1 MRRLSRSRGF
11 PSRRGAGLTGRGE
24 TRNPALGTVTPAQ
37 SGVQSAAPGC
47 WIPTCAGMTC
57 VAFRHRRLGSRG
69 IGRAILAGLLLL
81 ASCRRTAPPQ
91 SPPSASA
98 TNAAPSRIVTI
109 APNADEILA
118 ALGVADRIV
127 GVSRFTFFPAELADR
142 PRVGGLYDPDLERI
156 LALRPDLIILRGR
169 NEQVEQLCA
178 RHAIRLYHDPTETLA
193 DLFKTVEDVGRL
205 VDRDEEARQCVERL
219 RGELDSLR
227 LEAQRRLGAAP
238 RPRVLLTT
246 ARNPAGLKDIL
257 TSARGTIH
265 DELITLAGGQ
275 NLFGDIDIHYP
286 QVSLED
292 IVARGPDV
300 IIELMP
306 EVRLTQELERQIAAQ
321 WRDAG
326 PIPACAAGRVHILGD
341 EPRYAGSLVPSPRM
355 VELARVFLDLIH
367 PPTSTDPEPQP

>member
-1 MRRLSRSRGF
+1 M
-11 PSRRGAGLTGRGE
+11 
-24 TRNPALGTVTPAQ
+24 
-37 SGVQSAAPGC
+37 
-47 WIPTCAGMTC
+47 
-57 VAFRHRRLGSRG
+57 
-69 IGRAILAGLLLL
+69 
-81 ASCRRTAPPQ
+81 ASCRRAAPPNP
-91 SPPSASA
+91 PPSASA
-98 TNAAPSRIVTI
+98 TDAVPSRIVTI

-156 LALRPDLIILRGR
+156 IALRPDLIILRGR

-205 VDRDEEARQCVERL
+205 VGRDEEARQCVEGL
-219 RGELDSLR
+219 RGGLDSLR

-275 NLFGDIDIHYP
+275 NLFGDIDIQYP

-292 IVARGPDV
+292 IVARAPDV

-306 EVRLTQELERQIAAQ
+306 EVHVTRELGRQMAEQ
-321 WRDAG
+321 WRETG
-326 PIPACAAGRVHILGD
+326 PIPACTTGRVHILGD
-341 EPRYAGSLVPSPRM
+341 EPRYAGSLIPSPRV

-367 PPTSTDPEPQP
+367 PPTSTDSAPRP

>member
-1 MRRLSRSRGF
+1 MILVVLWLS
-11 PSRRGAGLTGRGE
+11 AG
-24 TRNPALGTVTPAQ
+24 
-37 SGVQSAAPGC
+37 
-47 WIPTCAGMTC
+47 
-57 VAFRHRRLGSRG
+57 
-69 IGRAILAGLLLL
+69 
-81 ASCRRTAPPQ
+81 CRPTAPPS
-91 SPPSASA
+91 SPPSSSSSA
-98 TNAAPSRIVTI
+98 FAAEAPPARIVTL
-109 APNADEILA
+109 APDADEILCL
-118 ALGVADRIV
+118 LGTADRIV
-127 GVSRFTFFPAELADR
+127 GVSRFTSFPDELADR

-169 NEQVEQLCA
+169 NAQVEQLCA
-178 RHAIRLYHDPTETLA
+178 QHAIRLYHDPTESLA
-193 DLFKTVEDVGRL
+193 DLFKTVEDIGRL
-205 VDRDEEARQCVERL
+205 VGRDESARSCVERL

-246 ARNPAGLKDIL
+246 ARNPSGLKDIL

-275 NLFGDIDIHYP
+275 NLFGDIDIPYP

-292 IVARGPDV
+292 IVARAPDV

-306 EVRLTQELERQIAAQ
+306 EIHVTQELGRVMVEQ
-321 WRDAG
+321 WREAG
-326 PIPACAAGRVHILGD
+326 PIPACATGRVHILGD

-367 PPTSTDPEPQP
+367 PPLATESAPRP